1 MMQFTRKLMKG
12 MVAASAIFIAS
23 MAFAADID
31 INADENDIALHG
43 YDAVSYFNEAEP
55 VKGSFEYTAT
65 YKNAIFKFASQ
76 ENRALF
82 RADPDRYAPQ
92 YGGYC
97 AFGAKVEKKYDIDP
111 NAWRVVDGK
120 LYLNKD
126 ANVQR
131 IWVKDVPGNI
141 QEANVA
147 WPKIKNIPTYQL

>member
-1 MMQFTRKLMKG
+1 MQFTKKMLKG
-12 MVAASAIFIAS
+12 MMAATAISMGS
-23 MAFAADID
+23 MAFAADLD

-43 YDAVSYFNEAEP
+43 YDAVSYFNGTDP
-55 VKGSFEYTAT
+55 VKGSFEYTAA

-76 ENRALF
+76 ENRELF
-82 RADPDRYAPQ
+82 RAEPGRYAPQ

-97 AFGAKVEKKYDIDP
+97 AFGTKVEKKYDIDP

-141 QEANVA
+141 QEADVA